1 MTAIIII
8 VIIIFFIIYTVTKK
22 KQPVQQRT
30 KVTNFNVSQK
40 TEQDIKNEIDQ
51 NILNSLKKENSV
63 NQKSINPKVIIEN
76 KNIEPAEII
85 QYPILNSN
93 NFESEMSNG
102 FDIKAYIIEKFT
114 KKVGEITELSVNIT
128 KSGVK
133 LFLDIQDWEK
143 KSLDCLLIEF
153 EVDKDSNFIIVNSS
167 NEDISPLKQGDLF
180 TFYFEDGSF
189 IEKKFGVGRIHTGKN
204 IRNIVCLTDI
214 ELAKLGRN
222 TLSHIETFSGLK
234 IRYEFSDIIINKQN
248 LNNLKVKKLF
258 KIISETINEVNL
270 ILINSNESIS
280 LSLKY
285 FFAFTSNN
293 VIKTNNIESEIE
305 IKNIFD
311 TEASI
316 VKELSNEVG
325 KITRL
330 AGEIGNGEIKFYLAL
345 NDWKKFTIDF
355 LPTLSIEIKIDKNS
369 NFIVVNS
376 SNKVISSLKK
386 GDLFSIYF
394 EDGSFIEK
402 KFEVGRIQSGKN
414 VINIIHLNDLELEI
428 LSQNTLSHIETFSGL
443 KIPYEFTEKENKQ
456 YASSTEGKKLFQ
468 IICEKIVG
476 LKSILSNSNKNFNSS
491 QKTVVAPLISS
502 IERER
507 LIVSTTTKELPKIEI
522 VKILQSLLIHKNSN
536 AINSLSKVKIDN
548 SIIEVTDQ
556 TFGINSSDNLP
567 IFQNS
572 VNPIEQN
579 EEYSDSSINDHTKS
593 DASEIQHPLLLNEP
607 SEDSI
612 QLDSEIKEDVS
623 IIDVTDQSYRI
634 NSNNNLKK
642 YDSGVPYWAHHYVYS
657 YSELNSASDDQK
669 KFYNIFKINFLNGD
683 CFDLEG
689 NTNDAFILLFDLQNE
704 YENHKDIAKLESQ
717 LKILGKY
724 YPKTKSYGVS
734 FLIQKMRLVGDNES
748 ISRFQNENSYHSS
761 YNSNS
766 IDYDTFSWRS
776 KYKTKLDLN
785 KENENLLDRIWYPSN
800 NFCSIEFCCLEVI
813 KLYIAVISEL
823 KNKYKS
829 DGTTI
834 VKEFTFV
841 ADVIARKHF
850 KYRIGSQNYKYSIES
865 TTNEFYSNI
874 FKHCENAVRQ
884 LYGHKRK
891 LNTDTYYTNEE
902 AKSQFES
909 KIISKVSELLP
920 QLISKVAKLDEATEL
935 ELNSQTTSRWK
946 VQFEELTANFKNDP
960 ISFVE
965 AIIELGKL
973 NKNNPSIENIF
984 FEASKFIAK
993 YDKVTSLTLYV
1004 HYLFHD
1010 LKSATFDN
1018 KQLTKTI
1025 QKSLF
1030 KTNEQLHD
1038 FEQIVSELIKD
1049 KKLDKALNS
1058 VTKIFEVKRKK
1069 IQLDRTTIKEVQKQ
1083 HSGTVELLNE
1093 YLRDD
1098 FEDEN
1103 YSIQS
1108 QELNSEEIKI
1118 EIIQKNEESQHSAFL
1133 STLAL
1138 NPIHFSFLELFSKNN
1153 FSILQS
1159 EIEEFAKSKGVFK
1172 NQVIESINETC
1183 YEVLDDVLIEEE
1195 DDYYTI
1201 IPEYFQKISAK

>member
-1 MTAIIII
+1 MITLITIGL
-8 VIIIFFIIYTVTKK
+8 IIFLIFYLNKQKQVNQITKGSK
-22 KQPVQQRT
+22 LEVQNLENLEIN
-30 KVTNFNVSQK
+30 KELDEKFLKSL
-40 TEQDIKNEIDQ
+40 KNE
-51 NILNSLKKENSV
+51 NLV
-63 NQKSINPKVIIEN
+63 NQKSINPQINIEN
-76 KNIEPAEII
+76 KNIEPEEII
-85 QYPILNSN
+85 QYHILNSN
-93 NFESEMSNG
+93 NFEIEMNNG
-102 FDIKAYIIEKFT
+102 FDIKTFIIEKFT
-114 KKVGEITELSVNIT
+114 KKVGEISELSVNIT

-143 KSLDCLLIEF
+143 KSLDCLSIEF
-153 EVDKDSNFIIVNSS
+153 EFDKDYNFIIVNSL
-167 NEDISPLKQGDLF
+167 NEDISPLKQGNLF

-214 ELAKLGRN
+214 ELAKLGQN

-234 IRYEFSDIIINKQN
+234 IRYEFSEININKQN

-258 KIISETINEVNL
+258 KIISQTINEVKL
-270 ILINSNESIS
+270 ILINSNESIN
-280 LSLKY
+280 LSLKS
-285 FFAFTSNN
+285 FALTSNN
-293 VIKTNNIESEIE
+293 VVKTNNFESEIE
-305 IKNIFD
+305 IRNIFD

-316 VKELSNEVG
+316 VQELSNEVG

-330 AGEIGNGEIKFYLAL
+330 AGQIGNGEIKFYLAL

-414 VINIIHLNDLELEI
+414 VINSIHLNDLELEK

-443 KIPYEFTEKENKQ
+443 KVPYEFTEKENKQ
-456 YASSTEGKKLFQ
+456 YASSIEGKKLFQ

-491 QKTVVAPLISS
+491 QKTVVDPLISS
-502 IERER
+502 TESER
-507 LIVSTTTKELPKIEI
+507 LIVSSTTKELPKIEI
-522 VKILQSLLIHKNSN
+522 GKILQSLLIHKNSN
-536 AINSLSKVKIDN
+536 AINSFSKIKIDN
-548 SIIEVTDQ
+548 SIIDVTDQ

-593 DASEIQHPLLLNEP
+593 DAIEIQHPLLLNEP

-642 YDSGVPYWAHHYVYS
+642 YDSDVPYWEHHYVYS

-689 NTNDAFILLFDLQNE
+689 NTNYAFILLFDLQNE

-761 YNSNS
+761 YNSIS
-766 IDYDTFSWRS
+766 IDYNTFSWRS

-785 KENENLLDRIWYPSN
+785 KENENLLDRIWYSSN
-800 NFCSIEFCCLEVI
+800 NFCNIEFCCLEVI

-823 KNKYKS
+823 KDKYKS

-850 KYRIGSQNYKYSIES
+850 KYIIGSQNYKYSIES

-902 AKSQFES
+902 AKSQFET

-946 VQFEELTANFKNDP
+946 IQFEELTANFKNDP

-1004 HYLFHD
+1004 HYLFHN
-1010 LKSATFDN
+1010 LTSTTFDN

-1038 FEQIVSELIKD
+1038 FEQIVSALIKD

-1103 YSIQS
+1103 NSIQS
-1108 QELNSEEIKI
+1108 QELNSEEIK
-1118 EIIQKNEESQHSAFL
+1118 IIQKNEESQHSAFL

-1159 EIEEFAKSKGVFK
+1159 EIEDFAKSKGVFK

>member
-1 MTAIIII
+1 MITLITIGL
-8 VIIIFFIIYTVTKK
+8 IIFLIFYLNKQKQVNQITKGSK
-22 KQPVQQRT
+22 LEVQNLENLEIN
-30 KVTNFNVSQK
+30 KELDEKFLKSL
-40 TEQDIKNEIDQ
+40 KNE
-51 NILNSLKKENSV
+51 NLV
-63 NQKSINPKVIIEN
+63 NQKSINPQINIEN
-76 KNIEPAEII
+76 KNIEPEEII
-85 QYPILNSN
+85 QYHILNSN
-93 NFESEMSNG
+93 NFEIEMNNG
-102 FDIKAYIIEKFT
+102 FDIKTFIIEKFT
-114 KKVGEITELSVNIT
+114 KKVGEIAELSVNIT

-143 KSLDCLLIEF
+143 KSLDCLSIEF
-153 EVDKDSNFIIVNSS
+153 EVDKDYNFIIVNSS

-214 ELAKLGRN
+214 ELAKLGQN

-234 IRYEFSDIIINKQN
+234 IRYEFSEININKQN

-258 KIISETINEVNL
+258 KIISQTINEVKL
-270 ILINSNESIS
+270 ILINSNESIN
-280 LSLKY
+280 LSLKS
-285 FFAFTSNN
+285 FALTSNN
-293 VIKTNNIESEIE
+293 VVKTNNFESEIE
-305 IKNIFD
+305 IRNIFD

-316 VKELSNEVG
+316 VQELSNEVG

-330 AGEIGNGEIKFYLAL
+330 AGQIGNGEIKFYLAL

-414 VINIIHLNDLELEI
+414 VINIIHLNDLELEK

-502 IERER
+502 TESER
-507 LIVSTTTKELPKIEI
+507 LIVSSTTKELPKIEI
-522 VKILQSLLIHKNSN
+522 GKILQSLLIHKNSN
-536 AINSLSKVKIDN
+536 AINSFSKIKIDN
-548 SIIEVTDQ
+548 SIIDVTDQ

-593 DASEIQHPLLLNEP
+593 DAIEIQHPLLLNEP

-642 YDSGVPYWAHHYVYS
+642 YDSDVPYWAHHFVYS

-689 NTNDAFILLFDLQNE
+689 NTNYAFILLFDLQNE

-766 IDYDTFSWRS
+766 IDYNTFSWRS

-823 KNKYKS
+823 KDKYKS

-865 TTNEFYSNI
+865 TTNEFYSII

-902 AKSQFES
+902 AKSQFET

-946 VQFEELTANFKNDP
+946 IQFEELTANFKNDP

-1010 LKSATFDN
+1010 LTSTTFDN

-1038 FEQIVSELIKD
+1038 FEQIVSALIKD

-1093 YLRDD
+1093 YLHDD
-1098 FEDEN
+1098 FDDEN
-1103 YSIQS
+1103 NSIQS

-1159 EIEEFAKSKGVFK
+1159 EIEDFAKSKGVFK